1 MSVEAATGSK
11 SHKARTVAAIISIL
25 LIVGA
30 AGVGY
35 SYTKLSGQISDV
47 SYGGLTWA
55 QPSAGVLFELGA
67 DVLTGNYLGVALTLV
82 TGIDLNAQLSIS
94 NGGILPVNIPSE
106 SHDLIVNGI
115 DMGSGSSSVSETVNP
130 GQTITIPVQQ
140 TISTSTLSQL
150 ASSIIASGGNLNI
163 QIKGQANYS
172 VLGLQMNIPFQKSTQ
187 ISLVQVIEQ
196 HVQDLI
202 SGQSSQQQSNQYNG
216 NPASSGGTIV
226 SGEYNVSPG
235 QYYQIPFTLSSSA
248 TITGS
253 FSATATL
260 GNNII
265 VYVFDQ
271 SNFASYENGQNYSAY
286 YNSGKVASGNINL
299 QLGPGT
305 YYIVL
310 DNTYS
315 TFSTKD
321 VTIQVSTG

>member
-1 MSVEAATGSK
+1 M
-11 SHKARTVAAIISIL
+11 
-25 LIVGA
+25 LIAGA

-35 SYTKLSGQISDV
+35 SYTQLSGQITNV

-55 QPSAGVLFELGA
+55 QPSATVVLELGA
-67 DVLTGNYLGVALTLV
+67 DFLTGNYIGLAMTLV
-82 TGIDLNAQLSIS
+82 TGIDVIAEISIS
-94 NGGILPVNIPSE
+94 NGGILPVSIPSE

-115 DMGSGSSSVSETVNP
+115 DLGSGSSSVSETVNP
-130 GQTITIPVQQ
+130 GQTITVPVQQ
-140 TISTSTLSQL
+140 TIDTSSLSQL
-150 ASSIIASGGNLNI
+150 ATSIVTSGGNLDI
-163 QIKGQANYS
+163 QINGDAHLS
-172 VLGLQMNIPFQKSTQ
+172 ILGLPVNVPFEKSTQ
-187 ISLVQVIEQ
+187 ISLIQEIEQ
-196 HVQDLI
+196 HIQALI
-202 SGQSSQQQSNQYNG
+202 SGQSSQQQTNQYNG
-216 NPASSGGTIV
+216 NPSSSGSTIV
-226 SGEYNVSPG
+226 NGEYNVSPG
-235 QYYQIPFTLSSSA
+235 QYTSFSFTLSSSA
-248 TITGS
+248 TVTGS

-265 VYVFDQ
+265 VYVLDQNNFALYQSDQ
-271 SNFASYENGQNYSAY
+271 SATAY